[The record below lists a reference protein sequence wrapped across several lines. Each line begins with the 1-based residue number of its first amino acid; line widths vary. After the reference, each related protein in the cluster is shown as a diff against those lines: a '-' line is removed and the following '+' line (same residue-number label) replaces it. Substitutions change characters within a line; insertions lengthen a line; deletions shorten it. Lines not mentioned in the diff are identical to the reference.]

1 MYKRISIV
9 LLAFIFVF
17 LVAQFGVCAYS
28 SDNVIDNLGY
38 LTESEVLYLQGSIE
52 RIKDNYRLD
61 TVIVITDDTQGKS
74 SRDYADDYFD
84 YNGYGV
90 GSDYSGL
97 LLLINMD
104 KREAYISTNGKAID
118 IFTDKRIDNILDD
131 VAQHLSKRD
140 YYQAC
145 CEFINNVK
153 SYANSGVPSNQY
165 RVDTER
171 NYFHRVLTMIKSFP
185 VYIVALVISV
195 IATLVVTF
203 SSKERLQST
212 IKPMK
217 RTVPLLLRK
226 TETAILGNQQLEP
239 KLKAAHPVEA
249 VAEAAPIE
257 AAVEEL
263 MAAAD
268 ASSSFY
274 IKYISLKLL
283 N

>member
-1 MYKRISIV
+1 VLYLYKRISIV

-203 SSKERLQST
+203 SSKGKITINYQTYEENGSFALTENRDSYIREST
-212 IKPMK
+212 V
-217 RTVPLLLRK
+217 RTK
-226 TETAILGNQQLEP
+226 
-239 KLKAAHPVEA
+239 
-249 VAEAAPIE
+249 IE
-257 AAVEEL
+257 
-263 MAAAD
+263 
-268 ASSSFY
+268 SSSSGGGGGRSSTHRSSSGRTHGGGGRKF
-274 IKYISLKLL
+274 
-283 N
+283 